1 MVHIQNKDKKMQ
13 IKTVVL
19 ATLLGVGSLFG
30 GTYNVDP
37 VHSNVA
43 FKVRHMMIS
52 NVKGQFDKFSGS
64 FVYDEKTKTLKSLT
78 GKVDVNSINTKNSMR
93 DADLKSPNFF
103 DAAKYPTMTFKLTK
117 VDGGTAYA
125 QLTMHGVTKEVKME
139 LELSGQVIKDP
150 WKNTR
155 TGLSLSSKISR
166 KDFGLNWNQLIES
179 GGVVVGDKVK
189 ISIELEGILV
199 K

>member
-1 MVHIQNKDKKMQ
+1 MQ

-19 ATLLGVGSLFG
+19 ATLLGAGSLFG

-78 GKVDVNSINTKNSMR
+78 GKVDVKSVNTQNSMR
-93 DADLKSPNFF
+93 DDDLRSSNFF
-103 DAAKYPTMTFKLTK
+103 DVAKYPTMTFKLTK
-117 VDGGTAYA
+117 VVGNTAYGK
-125 QLTMHGVTKEVKME
+125 LTIHGVTKEVKME
-139 LELSGQVIKDP
+139 LDLSGQTITDP
-150 WKNTR
+150 WGNRR
-155 TGLSLSSKISR
+155 TGLSLSGKINR
-166 KDFGLNWNQLIES
+166 KNFGLKYNKLLEA
-179 GGVVVGDKVK
+179 GGIVVGDKVK
-189 ISIELEGILV
+189 ISVELEGILA

>member
-1 MVHIQNKDKKMQ
+1 MQ

-19 ATLLGVGSLFG
+19 AALFSAESLFG

-64 FVYDEKTKTLKSLT
+64 FEYDEKTKTLKSLT

-93 DADLKSPNFF
+93 DADLKSANFF
-103 DAAKYPTMTFKLTK
+103 DVVKYPSISFKLTK
-117 VDGGTAYA
+117 IDGDTAYG
-125 QLTMHGVTKEVKME
+125 QLTIHGVTKEVKME
-139 LELSGQVIKDP
+139 LDLSGQTITDP
-150 WKNTR
+150 WGNTR
-155 TGLSLSSKISR
+155 TGLSLSGKINR
-166 KDFGLNWNQLIES
+166 KDFGLKYNKLLET
-179 GGVVVGDKVK
+179 GGVMVGDEVK
-189 ISIELEGILV
+189 ISVELEGVLA